1 MKNMKKELFYFIDSD
16 FELIKKYQKL
26 GFEVE
31 IDDSVNE
38 VYSIYMNLTDFDLL
52 NVFNVCEECYKENL
66 DLYINIEDETF
77 NLKDDF
83 NKIDLIVSKNPLLI

>member
-1 MKNMKKELFYFIDSD
+1 MKKELFYFIDSD

>member
-1 MKNMKKELFYFIDSD
+1 MKKELFYFIDSD

-52 NVFNVCEECYKENL
+52 NVLNVCEECYKENL

>member
-1 MKNMKKELFYFIDSD
+1 MKNMKKELFYFVDSD

-52 NVFNVCEECYKENL
+52 NVLNVCEECYKENL
-66 DLYINIEDETF
+66 NLYINIEDETF

>member
-52 NVFNVCEECYKENL
+52 NVLNVCEECYKENL
-66 DLYINIEDETF
+66 DLYVEIEDETF

>member
-1 MKNMKKELFYFIDSD
+1 MYLTAFYFIDSD

-52 NVFNVCEECYKENL
+52 NVLNVCEECYKENL

>member
-1 MKNMKKELFYFIDSD
+1 MKKELFYFIDSD

-52 NVFNVCEECYKENL
+52 NVLNVCEECYKENL
-66 DLYINIEDETF
+66 DLYVEIEDETF

>member
-1 MKNMKKELFYFIDSD
+1 MKKELFYFIDSD

-38 VYSIYMNLTDFDLL
+38 VYSIYMNLTNFDLL

-83 NKIDLIVSKNPLLI
+83 NKIDLIVSNNPLLI

>member
-1 MKNMKKELFYFIDSD
+1 MKKELFYFIDSD

-52 NVFNVCEECYKENL
+52 NVLNICEECYKENL

>member
-38 VYSIYMNLTDFDLL
+38 VYSIYMNLM
-52 NVFNVCEECYKENL
+52 NVTKLQIHE
-66 DLYINIEDETF
+66 
-77 NLKDDF
+77 
-83 NKIDLIVSKNPLLI
+83 

>member
-1 MKNMKKELFYFIDSD
+1 MKNIKKELFYFVDSD

-52 NVFNVCEECYKENL
+52 NVLNVCEECYKENL
-66 DLYINIEDETF
+66 DLYVEIEDETF